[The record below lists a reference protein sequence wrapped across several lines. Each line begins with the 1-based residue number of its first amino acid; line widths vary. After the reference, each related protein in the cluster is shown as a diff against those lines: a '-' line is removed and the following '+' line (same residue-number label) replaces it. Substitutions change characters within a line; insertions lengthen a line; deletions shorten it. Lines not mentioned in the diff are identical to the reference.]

1 MDRDTDCSW
10 MTGLTQCLT
19 DSHDIDDIAPSE
31 WLDWLNVWLI
41 HTMLTTLLQ
50 VNDWTDSMSD
60 SHDVDDIVPTEWL
73 DWLNVWLIHAMLT
86 TLFQLNDWTDS
97 MSDWFTRCWRH
108 CSSWKEITSPNEMTR
123 CSWLWRRS
131 EFVSRCFRCFRLK
144 SKYLPWETSQN
155 HKYVAGNLVESE
167 TGFFLYMFWGCRYS
181 YVSFKTILIPVL
193 LLQLILQPLLREMKF
208 WLRFWERDTRRNI
221 VLFSISSLYTF
232 YSLYFRAIGFAV
244 GSLDLGPIL
253 VFSAVSLAR
262 SVHAIIRNKHKGRL

>member
-1 MDRDTDCSW
+1 
-10 MTGLTQCLT
+10 
-19 DSHDIDDIAPSE
+19 
-31 WLDWLNVWLI
+31 
-41 HTMLTTLLQ
+41 MLTTLLQ
-50 VNDWTDSMSD
+50 VNDWTDSVSD
-60 SHDVDDIVPTEWL
+60 SHDVDDIVPAEWL
-73 DWLNVWLIHAMLT
+73 DWLSVWLIHAMFTTLFQLNDWADSMSDWFTRCRRHCSKWMTGLTQCLIHMMLT

-108 CSSWKEITSPNEMTR
+108 CFNWKEITSPNEMTR

-144 SKYLPWETSQN
+144 SKYLPRETSEN

-167 TGFFLYMFWGCRYS
+167 TWFFLCMSWGCRYS

-193 LLQLILQPLLREMKF
+193 LLQLILLPLLREMKF

-244 GSLDLGPIL
+244 GSLDLRPIL